1 MAAPKPQRRPIGE
14 ILVSQGLAT
23 EDDIAKALEL
33 QKEGDPRPLGQI
45 ILALTEVGSDDV
57 VRVLAKQFD
66 MECVDLDKI
75 DFDASA
81 VGLVSRDFAW
91 ENIIL
96 PYRYE
101 GGFLKVAIFDP
112 LYLDPLQ
119 KIAESTGLKVKPVLS
134 TIEAL
139 DRALQ
144 RVYRGSPMQPSPLRP
159 PLLWERKQDLRRL
172 IGLFLKDFSSTSGR
186 IMKISRMALGAL
198 LAYRWTSVRE
208 LMEMMEIASK
218 RAPNDVIRMEHLPS
232 KIRGTQTTADE
243 GKT

>member
-1 MAAPKPQRRPIGE
+1 LSEPKPQRRPIGE
-14 ILVSQGLAT
+14 ILVQQGLAT
-23 EDDIAKALEL
+23 QNDIAKALDL
-33 QKEGDPRPLGQI
+33 QKAGDPRPLGQI

-66 MECVDLDKI
+66 MDYVDLDKI
-75 DFDASA
+75 DFDPSA
-81 VGLVSRDFAW
+81 VSLVSREYAW

-101 GGFLKVAIFDP
+101 DGFLRVAIFDP

-119 KIAESTGLKVKPVLS
+119 KIQESTGLKVKPVLS

-198 LAYRWTSVRE
+198 LDYRWQSVRE
-208 LMEMMEIASK
+208 LMDVMEVASK

-232 KIRGTQTTADE
+232 KVRGTTTANDSQE
-243 GKT
+243 T

>member
-1 MAAPKPQRRPIGE
+1 MSNTKRRPIGE
-14 ILVSQGLAT
+14 ILVSQGLAS
-23 EDDIAKALEL
+23 EADIAKALDL
-33 QKEGDPRPLGQI
+33 QKQGDPRPLGQI
-45 ILALTEVGSDDV
+45 ILALTEVGSVDV
-57 VRVLAKQFD
+57 VRVLANQFEMD
-66 MECVDLDKI
+66 FVDLDKI

-81 VGLVSRDFAW
+81 VSLVSREYAW

-96 PYRYE
+96 PFRYE

-112 LYLDPLQ
+112 LYTDPLQ
-119 KIAESTGLKVKPVLS
+119 KIAESTGLKVKPVLA

-144 RVYRGSPMQPSPLRP
+144 RVYRGSPMHPSPLRP

-198 LAYRWTSVRE
+198 LDYRWQSVRE
-208 LMEMMEIASK
+208 LMDAMEVASK

-232 KIRGTQTTADE
+232 KVRGSQAAEE
-243 GKT
+243 GAQG